1 MSNVL
6 LIEPDKLL
14 ADVYE
19 RTLAAAGCTVQR
31 AISAEQAIQAI
42 DAAKPD
48 AVVISMELPR
58 HNGVEFLYEF
68 RSYSEW
74 QTIPTIV
81 LTSLLSGELLDN
93 SVLRHQLGVEAVLIR
108 SQTKAADLV
117 RAVKRLTRSQEA

>member
-1 MSNVL
+1 MSKVL

-14 ADVYE
+14 AEVYE
-19 RTLAAAGCTVQR
+19 RTLAAAGYTVQR
-31 AISAEQAIQAI
+31 AITAEQAIQAI

-48 AVVISMELPR
+48 TVVVSMELPR

-81 LTSLLSGELLDN
+81 LTSLPNSEVLDN
-93 SVLRHQLGVEAVLIR
+93 AVLRHQLGVEVVLIR
-108 SQTKAADLV
+108 SQAKATDLV
-117 RAVKRLTRSQEA
+117 RAVKRLTRPQGT

>member
-14 ADVYE
+14 AEVYE
-19 RTLAAAGCTVQR
+19 QTLVAAGCTVRR
-31 AISAEQAIQAI
+31 AVTAEQAIQAI
-42 DAAKPD
+42 DAVKPD
-48 AVVISMELPR
+48 AVVVSMELPR

-74 QTIPTIV
+74 QSIPTIV
-81 LTSLLSGELLDN
+81 FTSLPSGELLDN
-93 SVLRHQLGVEAVLIR
+93 SVLRQQLGVTAVLIR

-117 RAVKRLTRSQEA
+117 RAVKRLTCPQEA